1 MVNPALL
8 ASVDSLPLD
17 EQIELVE
24 HINSN
29 LCGGTGV
36 SDADKTLIEARAND
50 TDPTHWSSIDALDKR
65 IRARL
70 T

>member
-8 ASVDSLPLD
+8 ASVDALPLD
-17 EQIELVE
+17 EQIEFVE

-29 LCGGTGV
+29 LSARTRA
-36 SDADKTLIEARAND
+36 SETDKELIDDRASD
-50 TDPTHWSSIDALDKR
+50 TDPTHWSSIGDFDSR

-70 T
+70 A